1 MKRTLKKKYNF
12 CKDMTFLKVRDMSQ
26 EAKFPGVKS
35 FIATI
40 QPLTKISVE
49 RHGMQQGT
57 DPPNKVEPFQC

>member
-1 MKRTLKKKYNF
+1 MKRTLKKQYNF
-12 CKDMTFLKVRDMSQ
+12 CKNMIFLEVCDMSQ

-49 RHGMQQGT
+49 LHGM
-57 DPPNKVEPFQC
+57 